1 MKIIGL
7 FLIFL
12 SLYGIE
18 QAYVSP
24 TGLLWLVVGL
34 ALLFFDVIIYF
45 LKTEIRKKWKP
56 IAID

>member
-12 SLYGIE
+12 SLYGME

-24 TGLLWLVVGL
+24 TGLLWLAVGL

-45 LKTEIRKKWKP
+45 LKTEIRKK
-56 IAID
+56 

>member
-12 SLYGIE
+12 SLYGME

-24 TGLLWLVVGL
+24 AGLLWLAVGL
-34 ALLFFDVIIYF
+34 GLLFFDVIIYF
-45 LKTEIRKKWKP
+45 LKSEIRKKWKP
-56 IAID
+56 IPID